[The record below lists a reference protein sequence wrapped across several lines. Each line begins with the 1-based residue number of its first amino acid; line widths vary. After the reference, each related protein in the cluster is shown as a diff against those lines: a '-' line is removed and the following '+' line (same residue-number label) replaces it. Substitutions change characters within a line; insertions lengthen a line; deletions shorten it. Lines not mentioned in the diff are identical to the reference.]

1 MEVIVCRVPPRVTFC
16 TEGSTEQDQ
25 VLCDRGVDDKHVSHG
40 TSRVVPYP
48 FSLVRGVTLGDDR
61 LGRRVGQERG
71 RREVRVDRETRVGLL
86 ERGYEVRENRDRVVA
101 VERDRFLD
109 ERVQDRRIKD
119 VPSRLEGT

>member
-1 MEVIVCRVPPRVTFC
+1 MPPRVTFC
-16 TEGSTEQDQ
+16 TERSTEQDQ

-40 TSRVVPYP
+40 ASRVVPYP

-109 ERVQDRRIKD
+109 ERVQDGRIKD
-119 VPSRLEGT
+119 VPSRLEDT